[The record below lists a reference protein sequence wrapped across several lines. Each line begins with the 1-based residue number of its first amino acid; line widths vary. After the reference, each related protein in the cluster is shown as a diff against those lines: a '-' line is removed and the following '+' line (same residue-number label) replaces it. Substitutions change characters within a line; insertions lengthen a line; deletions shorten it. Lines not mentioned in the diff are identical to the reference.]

1 MSGQR
6 KQRVMNYRKFTHF
19 KWNYD
24 RHEIIADGIVHGVGI
39 VAALVGVTALIFYA
53 FVWGTAG
60 DIAAA
65 WIYGLGLVGALSIS
79 FVYNIWPV
87 SQTKWILRR
96 FDHSAIFILIA
107 ATYTPFLMRA
117 SDDWRIIA
125 LLVGIWSTAIGGIA
139 MKFVFPGRFD
149 RAAIVL
155 YLAMGWCGVLA
166 AGPLWDRLAT
176 PTMVLIAVGGVI
188 YSLGVIFHVWEKLRF
203 QNAIWHGFVVSA
215 AAVHYAAV
223 FTSISLPVSLHLG

>member
-1 MSGQR
+1 MDY
-6 KQRVMNYRKFTHF
+6 KKFTHF
-19 KWNYD
+19 RWNYD
-24 RHEIIADGIVHGVGI
+24 RHEIIADGIVHGIGI
-39 VAALVGVTALIFYA
+39 VAALIGVTALIFYA
-53 FVWGTAG
+53 FVWGSAG
-60 DIAAA
+60 DVAAA
-65 WIYGLGLVGALSIS
+65 WIYGIGLVGALSIS
-79 FVYNIWPV
+79 FTYNIWPV

-117 SDDWRIIA
+117 ADDWRLIA
-125 LLVGIWSTAIGGIA
+125 LLVFIWTSAIGGILL
-139 MKFVFPGRFD
+139 KFFFPGRFD
-149 RAAIVL
+149 RAAIAL

-176 PTMVLIAVGGVI
+176 PTMVLIIVGGVI

-223 FTSISLPVSLHLG
+223 FTAISLQLPLPQIS